1 MQDTRYEKACKET
14 EEKIKT
20 IGQEIIDRAD
30 KIAQDL
36 EGVMSITI
44 HSKIEKDS
52 VTTLEITKEFCVT
65 NSENIVI

>member
-65 NSENIVI
+65 NSENMVI

>member
-14 EEKIKT
+14 EEKIKA

-30 KIAQDL
+30 KIVQDL

-44 HSKIEKDS
+44 HGKIERGC
-52 VTTLEITKEFCVT
+52 VTTLEITKELRVT
-65 NSENIVI
+65 NSEKIVI

>member
-1 MQDTRYEKACKET
+1 MGDTRYEKACKET
-14 EEKIKT
+14 EEKIKA

-30 KIAQDL
+30 KIVQDL

-44 HSKIEKDS
+44 HGKIERDC
-52 VTTLEITKEFCVT
+52 VTTLEITKELRVT

>member
-36 EGVMSITI
+36 EGIMSITI

-52 VTTLEITKEFCVT
+52 VTTLEITKEFRVT
-65 NSENIVI
+65 NSENMVI

>member
-1 MQDTRYEKACKET
+1 MESDKYERARKNT
-14 EEKIKT
+14 EEKIIA
-20 IGQEIIDRAD
+20 IGQELISRAD

-44 HSKIEKDS
+44 HGKIERDS
-52 VTTLEITKEFCVT
+52 VTTLEITKEFRVT

>member
-14 EEKIKT
+14 EEKIKA

-30 KIAQDL
+30 KIVQDL

-44 HSKIEKDS
+44 HGKIEKDS

-65 NSENIVI
+65 NSENMVI

>member
-1 MQDTRYEKACKET
+1 MGDTRYEKACKET
-14 EEKIKT
+14 EEKIKA

-30 KIAQDL
+30 KIAKDL

-44 HSKIEKDS
+44 HGKIERDC
-52 VTTLEITKEFCVT
+52 VTTLEITKELRVT

>member
-1 MQDTRYEKACKET
+1 MGDTRYEKACKET
-14 EEKIKT
+14 EEKIKA

-44 HSKIEKDS
+44 HGKIERDC
-52 VTTLEITKEFCVT
+52 VTTLEITKELRVT

>member
-44 HSKIEKDS
+44 HGKIERDS
-52 VTTLEITKEFCVT
+52 VTTLEITKEFRVT
-65 NSENIVI
+65 NSENMVI

>member
-36 EGVMSITI
+36 NGIMSITI

-52 VTTLEITKEFCVT
+52 VTTLEITKEFRVT
-65 NSENIVI
+65 NSENMVI

>member
-52 VTTLEITKEFCVT
+52 VTTLEITKEFRVT
-65 NSENIVI
+65 NSENMVI

>member
-44 HSKIEKDS
+44 HSKIERDS
-52 VTTLEITKEFCVT
+52 VTTLEITKEFRVT
-65 NSENIVI
+65 NSENMVI

>member
-36 EGVMSITI
+36 KGVMSITI

-65 NSENIVI
+65 NSENMVI

>member
-1 MQDTRYEKACKET
+1 MQDTRYEKDCKET

-52 VTTLEITKEFCVT
+52 VTTLEITKEFRVT
-65 NSENIVI
+65 NSENMVI